1 MPRSRLAVPLTHY
14 RRNHQLQHAL
24 EMRRV
29 PTPSE
34 AALWAVLSHRDA
46 LGFRTKRQ
54 MVVGP
59 YITDF
64 VVPSVRLV
72 VEVDG
77 SAHHGRELADER
89 RQADLEL
96 LGCSVFRVT
105 AGEVMRSPVHV
116 AQRVAAEVARLRA
129 RGA

>member
-1 MPRSRLAVPLTHY
+1 MNRSRLVLPLTHY
-14 RRNHQLQHAL
+14 RRNHQLEHARS
-24 EMRRV
+24 MRRQ

-34 AALWAVLSHRDA
+34 AALWAILRHRDA

-54 MVVGP
+54 MVIGP
-59 YITDF
+59 YIADF

-77 SAHHGRELADER
+77 SVHHGRELADER
-89 RQADLEL
+89 RDADLVL
-96 LGCSVFRVT
+96 LGYSVLRIT
-105 AGEVMRSPVHV
+105 AWEVMRSPVH
-116 AQRVAAEVARLRA
+116 AARRVAAEVARLGA

>member
-1 MPRSRLAVPLTHY
+1 MPRSRLAVPLTHF

-24 EMRRV
+24 AMRRL

-34 AALWAVLSHRDA
+34 AALWAILRHRDA
-46 LGFRTKRQ
+46 LGFRTKRPS
-54 MVVGP
+54 VIGRYVA
-59 YITDF
+59 DF

-77 SAHHGRELADER
+77 SAHQGRELADAR

-96 LGCSVFRVT
+96 LGYTVFRLT
-105 AGEVMRSPVHV
+105 AREVMRSPEQ
-116 AQRVAAEVARLRA
+116 AARRVAAEVTRLRA

>member
-1 MPRSRLAVPLTHY
+1 MNRSRLSVPLTHY

-24 EMRRV
+24 EMRRL

-34 AALWAVLSHRDA
+34 AALWAILRHRDA

-54 MVVGP
+54 MVIGP
-59 YITDF
+59 YIADF

-77 SAHHGRELADER
+77 SVHHGRELADER
-89 RQADLEL
+89 RDADLVL
-96 LGCSVFRVT
+96 LGYSVLRIT
-105 AGEVMRSPVHV
+105 AWEVMRSPVH
-116 AQRVAAEVARLRA
+116 AARRVAAEVARLGA

>member
-24 EMRRV
+24 EMRRQ
-29 PTPSE
+29 PTPTE
-34 AALWAVLSHRDA
+34 AALWAILRHRDA

-54 MVVGP
+54 SVIGRYVA
-59 YITDF
+59 DF

-77 SAHHGRELADER
+77 SVHHGRELADAR
-89 RQADLEL
+89 RSADLEL
-96 LGCSVFRVT
+96 LGYSVFRLT
-105 AGEVMRSPVHV
+105 AGEVMRSPGH
-116 AQRVAAEVARLRA
+116 AAGRVAAEVARLRS